1 MIGCKSPSSLGGFM
15 ETNANFKKELEEF
28 SKAFERDKVME
39 L

>member
-1 MIGCKSPSSLGGFM
+1 M

-28 SKAFERDKVME
+28 LKAFERDKVME